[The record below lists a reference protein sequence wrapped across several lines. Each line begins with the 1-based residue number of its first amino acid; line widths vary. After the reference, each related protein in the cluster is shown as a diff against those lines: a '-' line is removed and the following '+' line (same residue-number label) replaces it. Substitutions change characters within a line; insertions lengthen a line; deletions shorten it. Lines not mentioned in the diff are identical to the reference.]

1 MTHLLSSPTWTNFQY
16 PLKKRL
22 SGRPVCSSSHTE
34 LTGQVLETLLSFFVP
49 VWFCGLFFFN
59 ITWICYLE
67 KRTVNHLENLYK
79 LNLHLYRIRIK
90 WIKKTGY
97 SVWEG
102 QGSLF
107 PGWNL
112 KIWPSYSIH
121 IIEFEWKLPCCS
133 PVFKVKLIPTSWTHQ
148 QFLYLSVWM
157 ILFSIKTSLLV
168 SNLPLYCI

>member
-1 MTHLLSSPTWTNFQY
+1 MNKFSVSPEEEAFWQTCLQLQSYWVDRAGFRHY
-16 PLKKRL
+16 SPFLFL
-22 SGRPVCSSSHTE
+22 FDFVVC
-34 LTGQVLETLLSFFVP
+34 
-49 VWFCGLFFFN
+49 FFFN

-79 LNLHLYRIRIK
+79 LDLHLYRIRIK

-148 QFLYLSVWM
+148 QFLCLSVWM